1 YAPRPDMLS
10 IEGYIKGSSDKGLK
24 PEIILLGNLDAAP
37 LAEKLNAMFG
47 DVKSGAPYISAE
59 TSRNGIIVR
68 GTPEQVEEV
77 RKAIDIISESGTSAA
92 GSTNARMISLD
103 KGSAAALAEE
113 LARILKER
121 GKGNVKVIIPGEEEK
136 KPEEKKPEEKKP
148 TPPPDKPNRT
158 PDKETWNG
166 PPPGLG
172 GTLVARKIVDPRD
185 NKDNKDKADK
195 PNKEPEVTI
204 TVVGN
209 KLLIQSDDPK
219 ILDYLQDVTRL
230 MKEQAAAAGEGDF
243 HAIRLKYA
251 NAV

>member
-136 KPEEKKPEEKKP
+136 KPEEKKPEDKKP
-148 TPPPDKPNRT
+148 MPPADKPKDRT
-158 PDKETWNG
+158 PDKETRKG
-166 PPPGLG
+166 PNVPGG
-172 GTLVARKIVDPRD
+172 VMVAYQI
-185 NKDNKDKADK
+185 
-195 PNKEPEVTI
+195 
-204 TVVGN
+204 
-209 KLLIQSDDPK
+209 
-219 ILDYLQDVTRL
+219 
-230 MKEQAAAAGEGDF
+230 
-243 HAIRLKYA
+243 
-251 NAV
+251 